1 MGRRGPAAEP
11 IPLKVLK
18 GRASNGT
25 DSAGFPIPE
34 PPGFTR
40 GVPAAPHWLDD
51 EAREV
56 WERVAPS
63 LDRLDLLKPD
73 DRENFATYCS
83 AWSRF
88 VAATKT
94 HQREGMFLKHKNGTP
109 FTNPAVRE
117 AEQAAAQLL
126 RLAQQFGLTPAAEIN
141 LAKPR
146 KAVTSDNDKF
156 GGDSAT
162 AAS

>member
-1 MGRRGPAAEP
+1 MPVGRGRPRDP
-11 IPLKVLK
+11 TPLKVLK
-18 GRASNGT
+18 GRSNGT
-25 DSAGFPIPE
+25 DQAGYQIPE
-34 PPGFTR
+34 PPAFDH
-40 GVPAAPHWLDD
+40 GVPVAPDWLEP

-56 WERVAPS
+56 WDRVAPS

-73 DRENFATYCS
+73 DRENFAAYCM

-88 VAATKT
+88 VAASKT
-94 HQREGMFLKHKNGTP
+94 HIREGMFLKHKNGVP

-156 GGDSAT
+156 GGDSAA